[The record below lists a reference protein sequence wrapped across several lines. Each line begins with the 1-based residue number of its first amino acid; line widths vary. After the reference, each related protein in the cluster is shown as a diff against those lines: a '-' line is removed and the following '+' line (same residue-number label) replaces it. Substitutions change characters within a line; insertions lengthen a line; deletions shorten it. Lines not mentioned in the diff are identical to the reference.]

1 MLQSICLNQHH
12 FITELKNGQREPERG
27 ESSRKPD
34 LRKQR
39 REERVGF
46 ASNKTSAS
54 KLTTIIIIIKKKKK
68 PPLRERERERE
79 PER

>member
-1 MLQSICLNQHH
+1 M
-12 FITELKNGQREPERG
+12 
-27 ESSRKPD
+27 
-34 LRKQR
+34 RKQR

-54 KLTTIIIIIKKKKK
+54 NLTTIIIIIKKKKKK

-79 PER
+79 SRRGEMESGSWRETAC